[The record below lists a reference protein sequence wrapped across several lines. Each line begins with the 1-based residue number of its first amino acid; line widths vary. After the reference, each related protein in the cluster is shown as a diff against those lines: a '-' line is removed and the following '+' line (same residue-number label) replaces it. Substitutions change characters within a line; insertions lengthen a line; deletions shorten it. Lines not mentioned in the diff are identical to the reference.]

1 MASPPIPP
9 DDPRVRFA
17 AERTLLAWIRTG
29 LAMMGFGF
37 VVARFGLFL
46 HEMASVRP
54 DMPPHRGG
62 ASVWIGTVLVL
73 VGVAVTSYAAFHH
86 WRAIE
91 RLERGDTL
99 PRTHSLAVV
108 VLALL
113 LAVLGLFIAA
123 YLAFVAH

>member
-1 MASPPIPP
+1 
-9 DDPRVRFA
+9 
-17 AERTLLAWIRTG
+17 
-29 LAMMGFGF
+29 
-37 VVARFGLFL
+37 
-46 HEMASVRP
+46 
-54 DMPPHRGG
+54 
-62 ASVWIGTVLVL
+62 VL